1 MDSCATLNR
10 LETPIPIHPVTHPIP
25 DPKSNLLFACQFNKS
40 AKVVR
45 SKTDNLTSDA
55 GVIPMRLLMVI
66 STLACRLT
74 SVLKDNRSQ
83 ARITHSLEELVRQLL
98 LQHVQ
103 RWGRQSDAD
112 KLRRDPAMRVA
123 TSSKRGMR
131 ALQDDRSL
139 ASQPTMSRFVHML
152 AGKKN
157 FKKLRLFAETF
168 AMEHLLQRGGG
179 KRRPEVVFD
188 VDGVPVDTHGKQQ
201 GSKWN
206 EYYKRTIFL
215 PLIAICGESGDM
227 LGAELRGGTQNV
239 VKDCYGFIRHI
250 GLALREHVADK
261 VIVRLDA
268 GFNSGELCDKLENDR
283 IGYVM
288 RLKGNDVIDGL
299 AAPHLEGDQPS
310 DECYHELRYHELRY
324 RAKCWSV
331 ERRVVLVVVPVPGE
345 LFPRHFYLITDLD
358 VEAYPAEQLVNLYRK
373 RGKAEKHF
381 GELNAAC
388 SMALSSVPRPKTH
401 YKGRPVVRVPDE
413 SEQDA
418 EIRAENE
425 ILLQVYLLTYQLM
438 HVGRCL
444 MREPDES
451 QISLSTY
458 RERVLKVGARFVQHA
473 RNIVIHIAASA
484 DAASS
489 LMHKGGVGSPPPICL
504 QAPAQTLRHGLS
516 VGCKPIF
523 HDGSTSSGHQPFIQ
537 CEVLHGSDL

>member
-10 LETPIPIHPVTHPIP
+10 LETPIPIHPVTHPMP

-40 AKVVR
+40 VKVVR

-66 STLACRLT
+66 STLACRLA

-83 ARITHSLEELVRQLL
+83 ARITHSLEELVRQYL

-103 RWGRQSDAD
+103 GWGRQSDAD

-123 TSSKRGMR
+123 TSSKRGME

-206 EYYKRTIFL
+206 GYYKRTIFL

-239 VKDCYGFIRHI
+239 VKDCYGFIRRI

-310 DECYHELRYHELRY
+310 DECYHELRY

-331 ERRVVLVVVPVPGE
+331 ERRVVLVVDPVPGE

-358 VEAYPAEQLVNLYRK
+358 AEAYPAEQLVNLYRK

-413 SEQDA
+413 SEQDGSEQDGSEQDESEQEA

-425 ILLQVYLLTYQLM
+425 VLLQVYLLTYQLM

-484 DAASS
+484 DAAWEQFWRRYCQ
-489 LMHKGGVGSPPPICL
+489 LTWI
-504 QAPAQTLRHGLS
+504 TLPMKS
-516 VGCKPIF
+516 
-523 HDGSTSSGHQPFIQ
+523 
-537 CEVLHGSDL
+537 

>member
-1 MDSCATLNR
+1 
-10 LETPIPIHPVTHPIP
+10 
-25 DPKSNLLFACQFNKS
+25 
-40 AKVVR
+40 
-45 SKTDNLTSDA
+45 
-55 GVIPMRLLMVI
+55 
-66 STLACRLT
+66 
-74 SVLKDNRSQ
+74 
-83 ARITHSLEELVRQLL
+83 
-98 LQHVQ
+98 
-103 RWGRQSDAD
+103 
-112 KLRRDPAMRVA
+112 
-123 TSSKRGMR
+123 
-131 ALQDDRSL
+131 
-139 ASQPTMSRFVHML
+139 MSRFVHML

-157 FKKLRLFAETF
+157 FKKLRLFVETF

-206 EYYKRTIFL
+206 GYYKRTIFL

-239 VKDCYGFIRHI
+239 VKDCYGFIRRI

-268 GFNSGELCDKLENDR
+268 GFNSGELCDKLESDR

-310 DECYHELRYHELRY
+310 DECYHELRY

-331 ERRVVLVVVPVPGE
+331 ERRVVLVVVPVLGE

-388 SMALSSVPRPKTH
+388 SMALSSVLRPKTH

-413 SEQDA
+413 SEQDGSEQDESEQDA

-425 ILLQVYLLTYQLM
+425 VLLQVYLLTYQLM

-484 DAASS
+484 DAAWEQFWRRYCQ
-489 LMHKGGVGSPPPICL
+489 LTWI
-504 QAPAQTLRHGLS
+504 TLPMKS
-516 VGCKPIF
+516 
-523 HDGSTSSGHQPFIQ
+523 
-537 CEVLHGSDL
+537 